1 MGLINWLKQKIF
13 HKKDED
19 KKEGKPVEPVV
30 EENLKSEE
38 AKDKTSGESVVEKT
52 LEGNKVDEEPI
63 YEVKKE
69 ETKEEYLQPE
79 VVKEEQS
86 VEQSIEDKVET
97 KEEPVVEENTLEESV
112 QPEVKEEQKI
122 EEQPIEENKVEDNS
136 SIKDEEKYEPSK
148 GNEQSS
154 FEEPVVEENTLE
166 ESVQPEV
173 KEEQKIEEQPIE
185 ENKVEDNSSIKDEE
199 KYEPSK
205 GNEQSS
211 FEEPVV
217 EENTLEESVQPEVK
231 EEQKIE
237 EQPIEENKVE
247 DNSSIKDE
255 EKYEPSKGNEQS
267 SFEEPV
273 VEENTLEE
281 SVQPEVKEE
290 QKIEEQPI
298 EENKVEDN
306 SSIKDEE
313 KYEPSKGN
321 EQSSFEE
328 PVIQNNTDGIENN
341 NEFEYS
347 NPLLDLVLE
356 DKLEKKES
364 KVEVND
370 EQPIEDKAETKEEPI
385 VEKELSDE
393 PVQPEI
399 KEEQHAEENK
409 AEEKENEEDEDE
421 VIEEKEEQTKE
432 AELVNSADEP
442 VIEKK
447 NDEATT
453 KKVEVDHETKI
464 YNLGLAKSREGF
476 GARLNSIAN
485 KYKEANSE
493 YFDDLERCLIEADV
507 GVNLTMSVLDETE
520 KMAASQHLD
529 NPKEINDLLVDNLFM
544 NYAKSGDSFQTEI
557 KFDPENP
564 TVLLMVGVNGTGKTT
579 TIAKLAKHYKEL
591 GKKVLLVAADTF
603 RAGAVQQLSIW
614 ANRIGVDIFER
625 GQGADPASVCFD
637 AVKKAINDKYDL
649 VMVDTA
655 GRLHTKDYLMAE
667 LGKVNRVIK
676 KVLPVAPQEIWLA
689 LDANTGQ
696 NGVQQA
702 KVFKEVTPLTGVVI
716 TKMDGTSKGGII
728 LAIRDQLGVPVRFIG
743 LGEHEDDLR
752 EFDLDR
758 YLYALLVG
766 EDENSEE

>member
-13 HKKDED
+13 HKKDEA
-19 KKEGKPVEPVV
+19 KKEEKPVEPVV

-52 LEGNKVDEEPI
+52 LEGNKVDEEPVH
-63 YEVKKE
+63 EVKKE
-69 ETKEEYLQPE
+69 EIKEESLQPE

-97 KEEPVVEENTLEESV
+97 KEEPIVEENTLEESV

-122 EEQPIEENKVEDNS
+122 EEQPVEENKVEDNS

-148 GNEQSS
+148 ENKQSS
-154 FEEPVVEENTLE
+154 FEEPVIEENTLE
-166 ESVQPEV
+166 EPVQPEV
-173 KEEQKIEEQPIE
+173 KEEQKIEEQPVE

-199 KYEPSK
+199 KCEPSK
-205 GNEQSS
+205 
-211 FEEPVV
+211 
-217 EENTLEESVQPEVK
+217 
-231 EEQKIE
+231 
-237 EQPIEENKVE
+237 ENK
-247 DNSSIKDE
+247 
-255 EKYEPSKGNEQS
+255 
-267 SFEEPV
+267 
-273 VEENTLEE
+273 
-281 SVQPEVKEE
+281 
-290 QKIEEQPI
+290 
-298 EENKVEDN
+298 
-306 SSIKDEE
+306 
-313 KYEPSKGN
+313 
-321 EQSSFEE
+321 QSSFEE

-370 EQPIEDKAETKEEPI
+370 EQPIEDKAETKEEPV
-385 VEKELSDE
+385 VEGNTLEE
-393 PVQPEI
+393 PVQPEV
-399 KEEQHAEENK
+399 KEEQKIEEQPVEENK
-409 AEEKENEEDEDE
+409 VEEKENEEDEDE

-432 AELVNSADEP
+432 AEQVNSTDEP

-447 NDEATT
+447 NDEAIA

-485 KYKEANSE
+485 KYKEANSD
-493 YFDDLERCLIEADV
+493 YFDELERCLIEADV

-637 AVKKAINDKYDL
+637 AIKKAINEKYDL

-766 EDENSEE
+766 EDENFEE

>member
-19 KKEGKPVEPVV
+19 KKEVKPVEPV

-38 AKDKTSGESVVEKT
+38 AKDKTSDESAVEKT
-52 LEGNKVDEEPI
+52 LEGNKVDQEPI
-63 YEVKKE
+63 SEVKKE
-69 ETKEEYLQPE
+69 EIKEESLQPE

-97 KEEPVVEENTLEESV
+97 KEEPVVEENTLEEPV

-122 EEQPIEENKVEDNS
+122 EEQPVEENKVEDNS

-148 GNEQSS
+148 
-154 FEEPVVEENTLE
+154 
-166 ESVQPEV
+166 
-173 KEEQKIEEQPIE
+173 
-185 ENKVEDNSSIKDEE
+185 ENK
-199 KYEPSK
+199 
-205 GNEQSS
+205 
-211 FEEPVV
+211 
-217 EENTLEESVQPEVK
+217 
-231 EEQKIE
+231 
-237 EQPIEENKVE
+237 
-247 DNSSIKDE
+247 
-255 EKYEPSKGNEQS
+255 
-267 SFEEPV
+267 
-273 VEENTLEE
+273 
-281 SVQPEVKEE
+281 
-290 QKIEEQPI
+290 
-298 EENKVEDN
+298 
-306 SSIKDEE
+306 
-313 KYEPSKGN
+313 
-321 EQSSFEE
+321 QSSFEE

-409 AEEKENEEDEDE
+409 AEEKENEEDE
-421 VIEEKEEQTKE
+421 VIEGKEEQTKE
-432 AELVNSADEP
+432 VGQVNSTDEP

-485 KYKEANSE
+485 KYKEANSD
-493 YFDDLERCLIEADV
+493 YFDELERCLIEADV

-637 AVKKAINDKYDL
+637 AIKKAINDKYDL

-766 EDENSEE
+766 EDENFEE

>member
-19 KKEGKPVEPVV
+19 KKEVKPVEPV

-63 YEVKKE
+63 HEVKKE
-69 ETKEEYLQPE
+69 EIKEESLQPE

-97 KEEPVVEENTLEESV
+97 KEEPVVEENTLEEPV

-122 EEQPIEENKVEDNS
+122 EEQPVEENKIEDNS

-148 GNEQSS
+148 
-154 FEEPVVEENTLE
+154 
-166 ESVQPEV
+166 
-173 KEEQKIEEQPIE
+173 
-185 ENKVEDNSSIKDEE
+185 ENK
-199 KYEPSK
+199 
-205 GNEQSS
+205 
-211 FEEPVV
+211 
-217 EENTLEESVQPEVK
+217 
-231 EEQKIE
+231 
-237 EQPIEENKVE
+237 
-247 DNSSIKDE
+247 
-255 EKYEPSKGNEQS
+255 
-267 SFEEPV
+267 
-273 VEENTLEE
+273 
-281 SVQPEVKEE
+281 
-290 QKIEEQPI
+290 
-298 EENKVEDN
+298 
-306 SSIKDEE
+306 
-313 KYEPSKGN
+313 
-321 EQSSFEE
+321 QSSFEE

-370 EQPIEDKAETKEEPI
+370 EQPIEGKAETKEEPV

-409 AEEKENEEDEDE
+409 AEDNSSIKSEEAKDKTSGESVVEKTLEGNKVDEEPIHEVKKEEIKEESLQPEVVKEEQSVEQSIEDKVETKEEPIVEENTLEEPVQPEVKEEQKIEEQPVEENKVEENEEDE

-432 AELVNSADEP
+432 AEQVNSTDEP

-493 YFDDLERCLIEADV
+493 YFDELERCLIEADV

-520 KMAASQHLD
+520 KMAASQHVD

-557 KFDPENP
+557 KFDSENP

-637 AVKKAINDKYDL
+637 AIKKSINEKYDL

>member
-19 KKEGKPVEPVV
+19 KKEGKPVGPVV

-38 AKDKTSGESVVEKT
+38 AKDKTSGESVVEKN
-52 LEGNKVDEEPI
+52 LEENKVDEEPI
-63 YEVKKE
+63 FEVKKE
-69 ETKEEYLQPE
+69 EIKEESLQPE

-97 KEEPVVEENTLEESV
+97 KEEPVVEENTLEEPV

-122 EEQPIEENKVEDNS
+122 EEQSIEENKVEDNS
-136 SIKDEEKYEPSK
+136 FIKNEEKYEPSK
-148 GNEQSS
+148 ENKQSS

-166 ESVQPEV
+166 EPVQPEV
-173 KEEQKIEEQPIE
+173 KEEQKIEEQPVE
-185 ENKVEDNSSIKDEE
+185 ENKV
-199 KYEPSK
+199 
-205 GNEQSS
+205 
-211 FEEPVV
+211 
-217 EENTLEESVQPEVK
+217 
-231 EEQKIE
+231 
-237 EQPIEENKVE
+237 
-247 DNSSIKDE
+247 
-255 EKYEPSKGNEQS
+255 
-267 SFEEPV
+267 
-273 VEENTLEE
+273 
-281 SVQPEVKEE
+281 
-290 QKIEEQPI
+290 
-298 EENKVEDN
+298 
-306 SSIKDEE
+306 
-313 KYEPSKGN
+313 
-321 EQSSFEE
+321 
-328 PVIQNNTDGIENN
+328 
-341 NEFEYS
+341 
-347 NPLLDLVLE
+347 
-356 DKLEKKES
+356 
-364 KVEVND
+364 
-370 EQPIEDKAETKEEPI
+370 
-385 VEKELSDE
+385 
-393 PVQPEI
+393 
-399 KEEQHAEENK
+399 
-409 AEEKENEEDEDE
+409 EEKENEEDEDE

-432 AELVNSADEP
+432 AEQVNSTDEP

-447 NDEATT
+447 NDEATA

-485 KYKEANSE
+485 KYKEANSD
-493 YFDDLERCLIEADV
+493 YFDELERCLIEADV

-591 GKKVLLVAADTF
+591 GKKVMLVAADTF

-637 AVKKAINDKYDL
+637 AIKKAINEKYDL

-766 EDENSEE
+766 EDENFEE

>member
-13 HKKDED
+13 HKKDEA
-19 KKEGKPVEPVV
+19 KKEVKPVEPV

-38 AKDKTSGESVVEKT
+38 VKDKTSGESVVEKT

-63 YEVKKE
+63 FEVKKE
-69 ETKEEYLQPE
+69 EIKKESLQPE
-79 VVKEEQS
+79 VVKKEQF

-97 KEEPVVEENTLEESV
+97 KEEPVVEENTLEEPV

-122 EEQPIEENKVEDNS
+122 EEQSVEENKVEDN
-136 SIKDEEKYEPSK
+136 E
-148 GNEQSS
+148 
-154 FEEPVVEENTLE
+154 
-166 ESVQPEV
+166 
-173 KEEQKIEEQPIE
+173 
-185 ENKVEDNSSIKDEE
+185 
-199 KYEPSK
+199 
-205 GNEQSS
+205 
-211 FEEPVV
+211 
-217 EENTLEESVQPEVK
+217 
-231 EEQKIE
+231 
-237 EQPIEENKVE
+237 
-247 DNSSIKDE
+247 
-255 EKYEPSKGNEQS
+255 
-267 SFEEPV
+267 
-273 VEENTLEE
+273 
-281 SVQPEVKEE
+281 
-290 QKIEEQPI
+290 
-298 EENKVEDN
+298 
-306 SSIKDEE
+306 
-313 KYEPSKGN
+313 
-321 EQSSFEE
+321 
-328 PVIQNNTDGIENN
+328 
-341 NEFEYS
+341 
-347 NPLLDLVLE
+347 
-356 DKLEKKES
+356 
-364 KVEVND
+364 
-370 EQPIEDKAETKEEPI
+370 
-385 VEKELSDE
+385 
-393 PVQPEI
+393 
-399 KEEQHAEENK
+399 
-409 AEEKENEEDEDE
+409 EDE

-432 AELVNSADEP
+432 AEQVNSTDEP

-493 YFDDLERCLIEADV
+493 YFDELERCLIEADV

-520 KMAASQHLD
+520 KMAASQHVD

-557 KFDPENP
+557 KFDSENP

-637 AVKKAINDKYDL
+637 AIKKAINEKYDL

-766 EDENSEE
+766 EDENFEE

>member
-69 ETKEEYLQPE
+69 EIKEESLQPE

-86 VEQSIEDKVET
+86 VEQSTEDKVET
-97 KEEPVVEENTLEESV
+97 KEEPVVEENTLEEPV

-122 EEQPIEENKVEDNS
+122 EEQPVEENKVEDNSSIKDEEAKDKTSGESVAEKTLEGNKVDEEPIYEVKKEEIKEESLQPEVVKEEQSVEQSTEDKVETKEEPVVEENTLEEPVQPEVKEEQKIEEQPVEENKVEDNS

-148 GNEQSS
+148 E
-154 FEEPVVEENTLE
+154 
-166 ESVQPEV
+166 
-173 KEEQKIEEQPIE
+173 
-185 ENKVEDNSSIKDEE
+185 
-199 KYEPSK
+199 
-205 GNEQSS
+205 
-211 FEEPVV
+211 
-217 EENTLEESVQPEVK
+217 
-231 EEQKIE
+231 
-237 EQPIEENKVE
+237 
-247 DNSSIKDE
+247 
-255 EKYEPSKGNEQS
+255 
-267 SFEEPV
+267 
-273 VEENTLEE
+273 
-281 SVQPEVKEE
+281 
-290 QKIEEQPI
+290 
-298 EENKVEDN
+298 
-306 SSIKDEE
+306 
-313 KYEPSKGN
+313 N

-341 NEFEYS
+341 EFEYS

-356 DKLEKKES
+356 DKLENKES

-370 EQPIEDKAETKEEPI
+370 EQPVEDKAETKEEPI
-385 VEKELSDE
+385 VEKELLDE

-399 KEEQHAEENK
+399 KEEQHSEENK
-409 AEEKENEEDEDE
+409 AEEKENEEDEDK
-421 VIEEKEEQTKE
+421 VIEEKEEKEEKEEQTKE
-432 AELVNSADEP
+432 AEKVNSTDEP

-447 NDEATT
+447 NDEATN

-493 YFDDLERCLIEADV
+493 YFDELERCLIEADV

-728 LAIRDQLGVPVRFIG
+728 LAIRDQLGVPVRFVG

-766 EDENSEE
+766 EDENFEE

>member
-19 KKEGKPVEPVV
+19 KKEVKPVEPV
-30 EENLKSEE
+30 EENLKTEE

-63 YEVKKE
+63 FEVEKE
-69 ETKEEYLQPE
+69 EIKEESLQPE
-79 VVKEEQS
+79 VVKKEQS

-97 KEEPVVEENTLEESV
+97 KEEPVVEENTLEEPV

-122 EEQPIEENKVEDNS
+122 EEQPVEENKVEDNS
-136 SIKDEEKYEPSK
+136 SIKDEEKFEPSK
-148 GNEQSS
+148 ENKQSS
-154 FEEPVVEENTLE
+154 FEEPVV
-166 ESVQPEV
+166 
-173 KEEQKIEEQPIE
+173 
-185 ENKVEDNSSIKDEE
+185 
-199 KYEPSK
+199 
-205 GNEQSS
+205 
-211 FEEPVV
+211 
-217 EENTLEESVQPEVK
+217 
-231 EEQKIE
+231 
-237 EQPIEENKVE
+237 
-247 DNSSIKDE
+247 
-255 EKYEPSKGNEQS
+255 
-267 SFEEPV
+267 
-273 VEENTLEE
+273 
-281 SVQPEVKEE
+281 
-290 QKIEEQPI
+290 
-298 EENKVEDN
+298 
-306 SSIKDEE
+306 
-313 KYEPSKGN
+313 
-321 EQSSFEE
+321 
-328 PVIQNNTDGIENN
+328 QNNTDGIDN
-341 NEFEYS
+341 NEFEHS

-409 AEEKENEEDEDE
+409 AEEKENEEDE

-432 AELVNSADEP
+432 VEQVNSTDEP

-485 KYKEANSE
+485 KYKEANSD
-493 YFDDLERCLIEADV
+493 YFDELERCLIEADV

-579 TIAKLAKHYKEL
+579 TIAKLAKHYKGL

-637 AVKKAINDKYDL
+637 AIKKAINDKYDL

-766 EDENSEE
+766 EDENFEE

>member
-38 AKDKTSGESVVEKT
+38 VKDKTSGESVVEKN
-52 LEGNKVDEEPI
+52 LEENKVDEEPI
-63 YEVKKE
+63 HEVKKE
-69 ETKEEYLQPE
+69 EIKEESLQPE
-79 VVKEEQS
+79 VVKKEQS

-97 KEEPVVEENTLEESV
+97 KEEPVVEENTLEEPV

-122 EEQPIEENKVEDNS
+122 EEQSIEENKVEDNS
-136 SIKDEEKYEPSK
+136 FIKNEEKYEPSK
-148 GNEQSS
+148 
-154 FEEPVVEENTLE
+154 
-166 ESVQPEV
+166 
-173 KEEQKIEEQPIE
+173 
-185 ENKVEDNSSIKDEE
+185 ENK
-199 KYEPSK
+199 
-205 GNEQSS
+205 
-211 FEEPVV
+211 
-217 EENTLEESVQPEVK
+217 
-231 EEQKIE
+231 
-237 EQPIEENKVE
+237 
-247 DNSSIKDE
+247 
-255 EKYEPSKGNEQS
+255 
-267 SFEEPV
+267 
-273 VEENTLEE
+273 
-281 SVQPEVKEE
+281 
-290 QKIEEQPI
+290 
-298 EENKVEDN
+298 
-306 SSIKDEE
+306 
-313 KYEPSKGN
+313 
-321 EQSSFEE
+321 QSSFEE

-393 PVQPEI
+393 PVQPDI

-409 AEEKENEEDEDE
+409 VEDNSSIKDEEAKDKTSGESVVEKTLEGNKVDEEPVHEVKKEEIKEESLQPEVVKEEQSVEQSIEDKVETKEEPVVEENTSEEPVQPEVKEEQKIEEQPVEENKVEEKENEDDEDE

-432 AELVNSADEP
+432 AEQVNSTDEP

-447 NDEATT
+447 NDEATA

-485 KYKEANSE
+485 KYKEANSD
-493 YFDDLERCLIEADV
+493 YFDELERCLIEADV

-591 GKKVLLVAADTF
+591 GKKVMLVAADTF

-637 AVKKAINDKYDL
+637 AIKKAINEKYDL

-766 EDENSEE
+766 EDENFEE

>member
-19 KKEGKPVEPVV
+19 KKEVKPVEPV
-30 EENLKSEE
+30 EENLKTEE

-52 LEGNKVDEEPI
+52 LEGNKADEEPI
-63 YEVKKE
+63 SEVKKE
-69 ETKEEYLQPE
+69 EIKEESLQPE

-97 KEEPVVEENTLEESV
+97 KEEPVVEENTLEEPV

-122 EEQPIEENKVEDNS
+122 EEQPVEENKVEDNS

-148 GNEQSS
+148 
-154 FEEPVVEENTLE
+154 
-166 ESVQPEV
+166 
-173 KEEQKIEEQPIE
+173 
-185 ENKVEDNSSIKDEE
+185 ENK
-199 KYEPSK
+199 
-205 GNEQSS
+205 
-211 FEEPVV
+211 
-217 EENTLEESVQPEVK
+217 
-231 EEQKIE
+231 
-237 EQPIEENKVE
+237 
-247 DNSSIKDE
+247 
-255 EKYEPSKGNEQS
+255 
-267 SFEEPV
+267 
-273 VEENTLEE
+273 
-281 SVQPEVKEE
+281 
-290 QKIEEQPI
+290 
-298 EENKVEDN
+298 
-306 SSIKDEE
+306 
-313 KYEPSKGN
+313 
-321 EQSSFEE
+321 QSSFEE

-370 EQPIEDKAETKEEPI
+370 EQPIEDKDETNEEPI

-409 AEEKENEEDEDE
+409 AEEKEDEEDE

-432 AELVNSADEP
+432 AEQVNSTDEP

-485 KYKEANSE
+485 KYKEANSD
-493 YFDDLERCLIEADV
+493 YFDELERCLIEADV

-579 TIAKLAKHYKEL
+579 TIAKLAKHYKGL

-637 AVKKAINDKYDL
+637 AIKKAINDKYDL

-766 EDENSEE
+766 EDENFEE

>member
-19 KKEGKPVEPVV
+19 KKEGKPVEPV

-63 YEVKKE
+63 FEVKKE
-69 ETKEEYLQPE
+69 EIKEESLQPE
-79 VVKEEQS
+79 VVKKEQS

-97 KEEPVVEENTLEESV
+97 KEEPIVEENTLEEPV

-122 EEQPIEENKVEDNS
+122 EEQPVEENKVEDNS
-136 SIKDEEKYEPSK
+136 SIKDEEKHEPSK
-148 GNEQSS
+148 
-154 FEEPVVEENTLE
+154 
-166 ESVQPEV
+166 
-173 KEEQKIEEQPIE
+173 
-185 ENKVEDNSSIKDEE
+185 ENK
-199 KYEPSK
+199 
-205 GNEQSS
+205 
-211 FEEPVV
+211 
-217 EENTLEESVQPEVK
+217 
-231 EEQKIE
+231 
-237 EQPIEENKVE
+237 
-247 DNSSIKDE
+247 
-255 EKYEPSKGNEQS
+255 
-267 SFEEPV
+267 
-273 VEENTLEE
+273 
-281 SVQPEVKEE
+281 
-290 QKIEEQPI
+290 
-298 EENKVEDN
+298 
-306 SSIKDEE
+306 
-313 KYEPSKGN
+313 
-321 EQSSFEE
+321 QSSFEE
-328 PVIQNNTDGIENN
+328 PVIQNSTDGIENN

-370 EQPIEDKAETKEEPI
+370 EQPIEDKAETNEEPI

-409 AEEKENEEDEDE
+409 AEEKE
-421 VIEEKEEQTKE
+421 KQTKE
-432 AELVNSADEP
+432 VEQVNSTDEP

-485 KYKEANSE
+485 KYKEANSD
-493 YFDDLERCLIEADV
+493 YFDELERCLIEADV

-557 KFDPENP
+557 KFDSENP

-637 AVKKAINDKYDL
+637 AIKKAINDKYDL

-766 EDENSEE
+766 EDENFEE

>member
-13 HKKDED
+13 HKKDEA
-19 KKEGKPVEPVV
+19 KKEVKPVEPV
-30 EENLKSEE
+30 EGNLKSEE

-69 ETKEEYLQPE
+69 EIKEESLQPE
-79 VVKEEQS
+79 VVKKEQP
-86 VEQSIEDKVET
+86 VEQPIEDKAET
-97 KEEPVVEENTLEESV
+97 KEEPVVEENTLEEPV

-122 EEQPIEENKVEDNS
+122 EEQPVEENKVEDNS

-148 GNEQSS
+148 
-154 FEEPVVEENTLE
+154 
-166 ESVQPEV
+166 
-173 KEEQKIEEQPIE
+173 
-185 ENKVEDNSSIKDEE
+185 ENK
-199 KYEPSK
+199 
-205 GNEQSS
+205 
-211 FEEPVV
+211 
-217 EENTLEESVQPEVK
+217 
-231 EEQKIE
+231 
-237 EQPIEENKVE
+237 
-247 DNSSIKDE
+247 
-255 EKYEPSKGNEQS
+255 
-267 SFEEPV
+267 
-273 VEENTLEE
+273 
-281 SVQPEVKEE
+281 
-290 QKIEEQPI
+290 
-298 EENKVEDN
+298 
-306 SSIKDEE
+306 
-313 KYEPSKGN
+313 
-321 EQSSFEE
+321 QSSFEE

-370 EQPIEDKAETKEEPI
+370 EQPIEDKVETKEEPV

-409 AEEKENEEDEDE
+409 AEDNSSIKDEEAKDKTSGESVVEKTLEGNKVDEEPIYEVKKEEIKEESLQPEVVKKEQSVVQSIEDKAETKEEPVVEKELSDEPVVQPEVKEKQKIEEQPVEENKVEDNEEDE

-432 AELVNSADEP
+432 AEQVNSTDEP

-493 YFDDLERCLIEADV
+493 YFDELERCLIEADV

-520 KMAASQHLD
+520 KMAASQHVD

-591 GKKVLLVAADTF
+591 GKKVMLVAADTF

-637 AVKKAINDKYDL
+637 AIKKAINDKYDL

-766 EDENSEE
+766 EDENFEE

>member
-19 KKEGKPVEPVV
+19 KKEVKPVEPV
-30 EENLKSEE
+30 EENLKTEE

-63 YEVKKE
+63 SEVKKE
-69 ETKEEYLQPE
+69 EIKEESLQPE

-97 KEEPVVEENTLEESV
+97 KEEPVVEENTLEEPV

-122 EEQPIEENKVEDNS
+122 EEQPVEENKVEDNS

-148 GNEQSS
+148 
-154 FEEPVVEENTLE
+154 
-166 ESVQPEV
+166 
-173 KEEQKIEEQPIE
+173 
-185 ENKVEDNSSIKDEE
+185 ENK
-199 KYEPSK
+199 
-205 GNEQSS
+205 
-211 FEEPVV
+211 
-217 EENTLEESVQPEVK
+217 
-231 EEQKIE
+231 
-237 EQPIEENKVE
+237 
-247 DNSSIKDE
+247 
-255 EKYEPSKGNEQS
+255 
-267 SFEEPV
+267 
-273 VEENTLEE
+273 
-281 SVQPEVKEE
+281 
-290 QKIEEQPI
+290 
-298 EENKVEDN
+298 
-306 SSIKDEE
+306 
-313 KYEPSKGN
+313 
-321 EQSSFEE
+321 QSSFEE

-409 AEEKENEEDEDE
+409 AEEKENEEDE

-432 AELVNSADEP
+432 VEQVNSTDEP

-464 YNLGLAKSREGF
+464 YNLGLAKSREWF

-485 KYKEANSE
+485 KYKEANSD
-493 YFDDLERCLIEADV
+493 YFDELERCLIEADV

-637 AVKKAINDKYDL
+637 AIKKAINDKYDL

-766 EDENSEE
+766 EDENFEE

>member
-19 KKEGKPVEPVV
+19 KKEGKPVEPV

-63 YEVKKE
+63 FEVKKE
-69 ETKEEYLQPE
+69 EIKEESLQPE
-79 VVKEEQS
+79 VVKKEQS

-97 KEEPVVEENTLEESV
+97 KEEPIVEENTLEEPV

-122 EEQPIEENKVEDNS
+122 EEQPVEENKVEDNS
-136 SIKDEEKYEPSK
+136 SIKDEEKYEPS
-148 GNEQSS
+148 N
-154 FEEPVVEENTLE
+154 
-166 ESVQPEV
+166 
-173 KEEQKIEEQPIE
+173 
-185 ENKVEDNSSIKDEE
+185 ENK
-199 KYEPSK
+199 
-205 GNEQSS
+205 
-211 FEEPVV
+211 
-217 EENTLEESVQPEVK
+217 QP
-231 EEQKIE
+231 
-237 EQPIEENKVE
+237 
-247 DNSSIKDE
+247 
-255 EKYEPSKGNEQS
+255 
-267 SFEEPV
+267 
-273 VEENTLEE
+273 
-281 SVQPEVKEE
+281 
-290 QKIEEQPI
+290 
-298 EENKVEDN
+298 
-306 SSIKDEE
+306 
-313 KYEPSKGN
+313 
-321 EQSSFEE
+321 SFEE

-393 PVQPEI
+393 PVQPKI
-399 KEEQHAEENK
+399 KEDQHAEENK
-409 AEEKENEEDEDE
+409 AEEKENEKDEDE

-432 AELVNSADEP
+432 AEQVNSTDEP

-485 KYKEANSE
+485 KYKEANSD
-493 YFDDLERCLIEADV
+493 YFDELERCLIEADV

-557 KFDPENP
+557 KFDSENP

-637 AVKKAINDKYDL
+637 AIKKAINDKYDL

-766 EDENSEE
+766 EDENFEE

>member
-13 HKKDED
+13 HKKDEN
-19 KKEGKPVEPVV
+19 KKEGKPVEPV

-38 AKDKTSGESVVEKT
+38 AKDKTSGESVVEKA

-63 YEVKKE
+63 FEVKKE
-69 ETKEEYLQPE
+69 EIKEESLQPE
-79 VVKEEQS
+79 VVKKEQS

-97 KEEPVVEENTLEESV
+97 KEEPVVEENSLEKPV

-122 EEQPIEENKVEDNS
+122 EEQPVEENKVEDNS
-136 SIKDEEKYEPSK
+136 SIKDEEKYETSK
-148 GNEQSS
+148 
-154 FEEPVVEENTLE
+154 
-166 ESVQPEV
+166 
-173 KEEQKIEEQPIE
+173 
-185 ENKVEDNSSIKDEE
+185 ENK
-199 KYEPSK
+199 
-205 GNEQSS
+205 
-211 FEEPVV
+211 
-217 EENTLEESVQPEVK
+217 
-231 EEQKIE
+231 
-237 EQPIEENKVE
+237 
-247 DNSSIKDE
+247 
-255 EKYEPSKGNEQS
+255 
-267 SFEEPV
+267 
-273 VEENTLEE
+273 
-281 SVQPEVKEE
+281 
-290 QKIEEQPI
+290 
-298 EENKVEDN
+298 
-306 SSIKDEE
+306 
-313 KYEPSKGN
+313 
-321 EQSSFEE
+321 QSSFEE

-370 EQPIEDKAETKEEPI
+370 EQSIEDKAETKEEPI

-399 KEEQHAEENK
+399 KEEQKIEEQPVEENK
-409 AEEKENEEDEDE
+409 VEDNSSIKDEEAKDKTSEENVVEKTLEGNKVDEEPIFEVKKEEIKEEPLQPEVVKEEQPVEQSIEDKAETKEEPVVEENTLEEPVQPEVKEEQHVEENKVEEKENEEDE

-432 AELVNSADEP
+432 AEQVNSTDEP

-447 NDEATT
+447 NDEATAE
-453 KKVEVDHETKI
+453 KVEVDHETKI

-493 YFDDLERCLIEADV
+493 YFDELERCLIEADV

-557 KFDPENP
+557 KFDSENP

>member
-19 KKEGKPVEPVV
+19 KKEVKPVEPV
-30 EENLKSEE
+30 EGNLKSEE

-69 ETKEEYLQPE
+69 EIKEESLQPE
-79 VVKEEQS
+79 VVKKEQS
-86 VEQSIEDKVET
+86 VEQLIEDKAET
-97 KEEPVVEENTLEESV
+97 KEEPVIEENTLEEPV
-112 QPEVKEEQKI
+112 QPEIKEEQKI
-122 EEQPIEENKVEDNS
+122 EEQPVEENKVEDNS
-136 SIKDEEKYEPSK
+136 SIKDEEKYEISK
-148 GNEQSS
+148 ENKQSS
-154 FEEPVVEENTLE
+154 FEKPVIEENTLE
-166 ESVQPEV
+166 EPVQPEV
-173 KEEQKIEEQPIE
+173 KEEQKIEEQPVE

-199 KYEPSK
+199 KYETSK
-205 GNEQSS
+205 
-211 FEEPVV
+211 
-217 EENTLEESVQPEVK
+217 
-231 EEQKIE
+231 
-237 EQPIEENKVE
+237 ENK
-247 DNSSIKDE
+247 
-255 EKYEPSKGNEQS
+255 
-267 SFEEPV
+267 
-273 VEENTLEE
+273 
-281 SVQPEVKEE
+281 
-290 QKIEEQPI
+290 
-298 EENKVEDN
+298 
-306 SSIKDEE
+306 
-313 KYEPSKGN
+313 
-321 EQSSFEE
+321 QSSFEE

-385 VEKELSDE
+385 VEEELSDE

-409 AEEKENEEDEDE
+409 AEEKENEEDE

-432 AELVNSADEP
+432 AEKVNSTDEP

-485 KYKEANSE
+485 KYKEANSD
-493 YFDDLERCLIEADV
+493 YFDELERCLIEADV

-557 KFDPENP
+557 KFDSENP

-637 AVKKAINDKYDL
+637 AIKKAINEKYDL

-766 EDENSEE
+766 EDENFEE

>member
-19 KKEGKPVEPVV
+19 KKEVKPVEPV
-30 EENLKSEE
+30 EENLKTEE

-52 LEGNKVDEEPI
+52 LEGNKVDEEPMS
-63 YEVKKE
+63 EVKKE
-69 ETKEEYLQPE
+69 EIKEESLQPE

-97 KEEPVVEENTLEESV
+97 KEEPVVEENTLEEPV

-122 EEQPIEENKVEDNS
+122 EEQPVEENKVEDNS

-148 GNEQSS
+148 ENKQSS
-154 FEEPVVEENTLE
+154 FEEPVV
-166 ESVQPEV
+166 
-173 KEEQKIEEQPIE
+173 
-185 ENKVEDNSSIKDEE
+185 
-199 KYEPSK
+199 
-205 GNEQSS
+205 
-211 FEEPVV
+211 
-217 EENTLEESVQPEVK
+217 
-231 EEQKIE
+231 
-237 EQPIEENKVE
+237 
-247 DNSSIKDE
+247 
-255 EKYEPSKGNEQS
+255 
-267 SFEEPV
+267 
-273 VEENTLEE
+273 
-281 SVQPEVKEE
+281 
-290 QKIEEQPI
+290 
-298 EENKVEDN
+298 
-306 SSIKDEE
+306 
-313 KYEPSKGN
+313 
-321 EQSSFEE
+321 
-328 PVIQNNTDGIENN
+328 QNNTDGIDN
-341 NEFEYS
+341 NEFEHS

-409 AEEKENEEDEDE
+409 AEEKENEEDE

-432 AELVNSADEP
+432 AEQVNSTDEP

-485 KYKEANSE
+485 KYKEANSD
-493 YFDDLERCLIEADV
+493 YFDELERCLIEADV

-579 TIAKLAKHYKEL
+579 TIAKLAKHYKGL

-614 ANRIGVDIFER
+614 ANKIGVDIFER

-637 AVKKAINDKYDL
+637 AIKKAINDKYDL

-766 EDENSEE
+766 EDENFEE

>member
-19 KKEGKPVEPVV
+19 KKEGKPVEPV

-63 YEVKKE
+63 FEVKKE
-69 ETKEEYLQPE
+69 EIKEESLQPE
-79 VVKEEQS
+79 VVKKEQS

-97 KEEPVVEENTLEESV
+97 KEEPVVEENTLEEPV

-122 EEQPIEENKVEDNS
+122 EEQPVEENKVEDNS
-136 SIKDEEKYEPSK
+136 SIKDEEKYETSK
-148 GNEQSS
+148 
-154 FEEPVVEENTLE
+154 
-166 ESVQPEV
+166 
-173 KEEQKIEEQPIE
+173 
-185 ENKVEDNSSIKDEE
+185 ENK
-199 KYEPSK
+199 
-205 GNEQSS
+205 
-211 FEEPVV
+211 
-217 EENTLEESVQPEVK
+217 
-231 EEQKIE
+231 
-237 EQPIEENKVE
+237 
-247 DNSSIKDE
+247 
-255 EKYEPSKGNEQS
+255 
-267 SFEEPV
+267 
-273 VEENTLEE
+273 
-281 SVQPEVKEE
+281 
-290 QKIEEQPI
+290 
-298 EENKVEDN
+298 
-306 SSIKDEE
+306 
-313 KYEPSKGN
+313 
-321 EQSSFEE
+321 QSSFEE

-370 EQPIEDKAETKEEPI
+370 EQSIEDKAEAKEEPI

-399 KEEQHAEENK
+399 KEEQHVEENK
-409 AEEKENEEDEDE
+409 VEEKENEEDE

-432 AELVNSADEP
+432 AEQVNSTDEP

-447 NDEATT
+447 NDEATAE
-453 KKVEVDHETKI
+453 KVEVDHETKI

-493 YFDDLERCLIEADV
+493 YFDELERCLIEADV

-520 KMAASQHLD
+520 KMAASQHVD

-544 NYAKSGDSFQTEI
+544 NYAKSGDSFRTEI

-637 AVKKAINDKYDL
+637 AIKKAINEKYDL

>member
-63 YEVKKE
+63 HEVKKE
-69 ETKEEYLQPE
+69 EIKEESLQPE
-79 VVKEEQS
+79 VVKKEQS

-97 KEEPVVEENTLEESV
+97 KEEPVVEENTLEEPV
-112 QPEVKEEQKI
+112 QPEIKEEQKI
-122 EEQPIEENKVEDNS
+122 EEQSIEENKVEDNS
-136 SIKDEEKYEPSK
+136 FIKNEEKYEPSK
-148 GNEQSS
+148 
-154 FEEPVVEENTLE
+154 
-166 ESVQPEV
+166 
-173 KEEQKIEEQPIE
+173 
-185 ENKVEDNSSIKDEE
+185 ENK
-199 KYEPSK
+199 
-205 GNEQSS
+205 
-211 FEEPVV
+211 
-217 EENTLEESVQPEVK
+217 
-231 EEQKIE
+231 
-237 EQPIEENKVE
+237 
-247 DNSSIKDE
+247 
-255 EKYEPSKGNEQS
+255 
-267 SFEEPV
+267 
-273 VEENTLEE
+273 
-281 SVQPEVKEE
+281 
-290 QKIEEQPI
+290 
-298 EENKVEDN
+298 
-306 SSIKDEE
+306 
-313 KYEPSKGN
+313 
-321 EQSSFEE
+321 QSSFEE

-370 EQPIEDKAETKEEPI
+370 EQPIEDKAETKEEPV

-399 KEEQHAEENK
+399 KEEQKIEEQPVEENK
-409 AEEKENEEDEDE
+409 VEENSSIKDEEAKDKTSGESVVEKTLEENKVDEEPVHEVKKEEIKEESLQPEVVKEEQSVEQSIEDKVETKEEPIVEGNTLEEPVQPEVKEEQKIEEQPVEENKVEEKENEEDEDE

-432 AELVNSADEP
+432 AEQVNSTDEP

-447 NDEATT
+447 NDEATA

-485 KYKEANSE
+485 KYKEANSD
-493 YFDDLERCLIEADV
+493 YFDELERCLIEADV

-591 GKKVLLVAADTF
+591 GKKVMLVAADTF

-637 AVKKAINDKYDL
+637 AIKKAINEKYDL

-766 EDENSEE
+766 EDENFEE

>member
-19 KKEGKPVEPVV
+19 KKEVKPVEPV

-52 LEGNKVDEEPI
+52 LEGNKVDEEPVH
-63 YEVKKE
+63 EVKKE
-69 ETKEEYLQPE
+69 EIKEESLQPE
-79 VVKEEQS
+79 VVKKEQP
-86 VEQSIEDKVET
+86 VEQSIEDKAET
-97 KEEPVVEENTLEESV
+97 KEEPVVEENTLEEPV

-122 EEQPIEENKVEDNS
+122 EEQPVEENKVEDNS

-148 GNEQSS
+148 
-154 FEEPVVEENTLE
+154 
-166 ESVQPEV
+166 
-173 KEEQKIEEQPIE
+173 
-185 ENKVEDNSSIKDEE
+185 ENK
-199 KYEPSK
+199 
-205 GNEQSS
+205 
-211 FEEPVV
+211 
-217 EENTLEESVQPEVK
+217 
-231 EEQKIE
+231 
-237 EQPIEENKVE
+237 
-247 DNSSIKDE
+247 
-255 EKYEPSKGNEQS
+255 
-267 SFEEPV
+267 
-273 VEENTLEE
+273 
-281 SVQPEVKEE
+281 
-290 QKIEEQPI
+290 
-298 EENKVEDN
+298 
-306 SSIKDEE
+306 
-313 KYEPSKGN
+313 
-321 EQSSFEE
+321 QSSFEE

-370 EQPIEDKAETKEEPI
+370 EQPIEDKAETKEEPV

-409 AEEKENEEDEDE
+409 AEENSSIKDEEAKDKTSGESVAEKTLEGNKVDEEPIFEVKKEEIKEESLQPEVVKKEQPVEQPIEDKAETKEEPIVEKELSDEPVVQPEVKEEQKIEEQPVEENKVEEKENEEDE

-432 AELVNSADEP
+432 AEQVNSTDEP

-485 KYKEANSE
+485 KYKEANSD
-493 YFDDLERCLIEADV
+493 YFDELERCLIEADV

-520 KMAASQHLD
+520 KMAASQHVD

-637 AVKKAINDKYDL
+637 AIKKAINEKYDL

-766 EDENSEE
+766 EDENFEE

>member
-19 KKEGKPVEPVV
+19 KKEGKPVEPV
-30 EENLKSEE
+30 EENLKTEE

-63 YEVKKE
+63 SEVKKE
-69 ETKEEYLQPE
+69 EIKEESLQPE
-79 VVKEEQS
+79 VVKKEQS

-97 KEEPVVEENTLEESV
+97 KEEPVVEENTLEEPV

-122 EEQPIEENKVEDNS
+122 EEQPVEENKVEDNS

-148 GNEQSS
+148 
-154 FEEPVVEENTLE
+154 
-166 ESVQPEV
+166 
-173 KEEQKIEEQPIE
+173 
-185 ENKVEDNSSIKDEE
+185 ENK
-199 KYEPSK
+199 
-205 GNEQSS
+205 
-211 FEEPVV
+211 
-217 EENTLEESVQPEVK
+217 
-231 EEQKIE
+231 
-237 EQPIEENKVE
+237 
-247 DNSSIKDE
+247 
-255 EKYEPSKGNEQS
+255 
-267 SFEEPV
+267 
-273 VEENTLEE
+273 
-281 SVQPEVKEE
+281 
-290 QKIEEQPI
+290 
-298 EENKVEDN
+298 
-306 SSIKDEE
+306 
-313 KYEPSKGN
+313 
-321 EQSSFEE
+321 QSSFEE
-328 PVIQNNTDGIENN
+328 PVIQNNTDVIENN

-409 AEEKENEEDEDE
+409 AEEKEDEEDE

-432 AELVNSADEP
+432 VEKVNSTDEP

-485 KYKEANSE
+485 KYKEANSD
-493 YFDDLERCLIEADV
+493 YFDELERCLIEADV

-579 TIAKLAKHYKEL
+579 TIAKLAKHYKGL

-603 RAGAVQQLSIW
+603 RAGAVQQLCIW

-637 AVKKAINDKYDL
+637 AIKKAINDKYDL

-766 EDENSEE
+766 EDENFEE

>member
-19 KKEGKPVEPVV
+19 KKEVKPVEPV
-30 EENLKSEE
+30 EENLKTEE

-63 YEVKKE
+63 FEVKKE
-69 ETKEEYLQPE
+69 EIKEESLQPE
-79 VVKEEQS
+79 VVKKEQS

-97 KEEPVVEENTLEESV
+97 KEEPIVEENTLEEPV

-122 EEQPIEENKVEDNS
+122 EEQPVEENKVEDNS
-136 SIKDEEKYEPSK
+136 SIKDEEKHEPSK
-148 GNEQSS
+148 
-154 FEEPVVEENTLE
+154 
-166 ESVQPEV
+166 
-173 KEEQKIEEQPIE
+173 
-185 ENKVEDNSSIKDEE
+185 ENK
-199 KYEPSK
+199 
-205 GNEQSS
+205 
-211 FEEPVV
+211 
-217 EENTLEESVQPEVK
+217 
-231 EEQKIE
+231 
-237 EQPIEENKVE
+237 
-247 DNSSIKDE
+247 
-255 EKYEPSKGNEQS
+255 
-267 SFEEPV
+267 
-273 VEENTLEE
+273 
-281 SVQPEVKEE
+281 
-290 QKIEEQPI
+290 
-298 EENKVEDN
+298 
-306 SSIKDEE
+306 
-313 KYEPSKGN
+313 
-321 EQSSFEE
+321 QSSFEE

-370 EQPIEDKAETKEEPI
+370 EQPIEDKAETNEEPI

-409 AEEKENEEDEDE
+409 AEEKENEEDE

-432 AELVNSADEP
+432 AEQVNSTDEP

-485 KYKEANSE
+485 KYKEANSD
-493 YFDDLERCLIEADV
+493 YFDELERCLIEADV

-557 KFDPENP
+557 KFEPENP

-579 TIAKLAKHYKEL
+579 TIAKLAKHYKGL

-637 AVKKAINDKYDL
+637 AIKKAINDKYDL

-766 EDENSEE
+766 EDENFEE

>member
-19 KKEGKPVEPVV
+19 KKEEKPVEPV

-52 LEGNKVDEEPI
+52 LEENKVDEEPVH
-63 YEVKKE
+63 EVKKE
-69 ETKEEYLQPE
+69 EIKEESLQPE

-97 KEEPVVEENTLEESV
+97 KEEPVIEENTSEEPV

-122 EEQPIEENKVEDNS
+122 EEQPVEENKVEDNS
-136 SIKDEEKYEPSK
+136 SIKNEEKYEPSK
-148 GNEQSS
+148 ENEQSS

-166 ESVQPEV
+166 EPIQPEV
-173 KEEQKIEEQPIE
+173 KEEQKIEEQPVE
-185 ENKVEDNSSIKDEE
+185 ENKVEDNSSIKNEE
-199 KYEPSK
+199 KNEPSK
-205 GNEQSS
+205 E
-211 FEEPVV
+211 
-217 EENTLEESVQPEVK
+217 
-231 EEQKIE
+231 
-237 EQPIEENKVE
+237 
-247 DNSSIKDE
+247 
-255 EKYEPSKGNEQS
+255 
-267 SFEEPV
+267 
-273 VEENTLEE
+273 
-281 SVQPEVKEE
+281 
-290 QKIEEQPI
+290 
-298 EENKVEDN
+298 
-306 SSIKDEE
+306 
-313 KYEPSKGN
+313 N

-385 VEKELSDE
+385 VEGNTLEE
-393 PVQPEI
+393 PVQPEVKEDQRI
-399 KEEQHAEENK
+399 EEQPVEENK
-409 AEEKENEEDEDE
+409 EKEKENEEDE

-432 AELVNSADEP
+432 AEQVNSTDEP

-447 NDEATT
+447 NDEATA

-485 KYKEANSE
+485 KYKEANSD
-493 YFDDLERCLIEADV
+493 YFDELERCLIEADV

-591 GKKVLLVAADTF
+591 GKKVMLVAADTF

-766 EDENSEE
+766 EDENFEE

>member
-30 EENLKSEE
+30 EENFKSEE
-38 AKDKTSGESVVEKT
+38 AKDKTSGESVAEKT

-69 ETKEEYLQPE
+69 EIKEESLQPE

-97 KEEPVVEENTLEESV
+97 KEEPVVEENTLEEPV

-122 EEQPIEENKVEDNS
+122 EEQPVEENKVEDNS
-136 SIKDEEKYEPSK
+136 SIKNEEKYEPSK
-148 GNEQSS
+148 E
-154 FEEPVVEENTLE
+154 
-166 ESVQPEV
+166 
-173 KEEQKIEEQPIE
+173 
-185 ENKVEDNSSIKDEE
+185 
-199 KYEPSK
+199 
-205 GNEQSS
+205 
-211 FEEPVV
+211 
-217 EENTLEESVQPEVK
+217 
-231 EEQKIE
+231 
-237 EQPIEENKVE
+237 
-247 DNSSIKDE
+247 
-255 EKYEPSKGNEQS
+255 
-267 SFEEPV
+267 
-273 VEENTLEE
+273 
-281 SVQPEVKEE
+281 
-290 QKIEEQPI
+290 
-298 EENKVEDN
+298 
-306 SSIKDEE
+306 
-313 KYEPSKGN
+313 N

-328 PVIQNNTDGIENN
+328 PVIQNNTDGIEN

-385 VEKELSDE
+385 VEKELLDE

-409 AEEKENEEDEDE
+409 AEEKENKEDEDE

-432 AELVNSADEP
+432 AEQVNSADEP

-453 KKVEVDHETKI
+453 EKVEVDHETKI

-493 YFDDLERCLIEADV
+493 YFDELERCLIEADV

-766 EDENSEE
+766 EDENFEE

>member
-19 KKEGKPVEPVV
+19 KKEVKPVEPV

-63 YEVKKE
+63 FEVKKE
-69 ETKEEYLQPE
+69 EIKEESLQPE
-79 VVKEEQS
+79 VVKKEQP
-86 VEQSIEDKVET
+86 VEQPIEDKAET
-97 KEEPVVEENTLEESV
+97 KEEPVVEENTLEEPV

-122 EEQPIEENKVEDNS
+122 EEQPVEENKVEDNS

-148 GNEQSS
+148 
-154 FEEPVVEENTLE
+154 ENM
-166 ESVQPEV
+166 
-173 KEEQKIEEQPIE
+173 
-185 ENKVEDNSSIKDEE
+185 
-199 KYEPSK
+199 
-205 GNEQSS
+205 
-211 FEEPVV
+211 
-217 EENTLEESVQPEVK
+217 
-231 EEQKIE
+231 
-237 EQPIEENKVE
+237 
-247 DNSSIKDE
+247 
-255 EKYEPSKGNEQS
+255 
-267 SFEEPV
+267 
-273 VEENTLEE
+273 
-281 SVQPEVKEE
+281 
-290 QKIEEQPI
+290 
-298 EENKVEDN
+298 
-306 SSIKDEE
+306 
-313 KYEPSKGN
+313 
-321 EQSSFEE
+321 QSSFEE

-370 EQPIEDKAETKEEPI
+370 EQPIEDKVETKEEPI

-399 KEEQHAEENK
+399 KEDQHAEENK
-409 AEEKENEEDEDE
+409 AEEKENEEDE

-432 AELVNSADEP
+432 AEQVNSTDEP

-485 KYKEANSE
+485 KYKEANSD
-493 YFDDLERCLIEADV
+493 YFDELERCLIEADV

-625 GQGADPASVCFD
+625 GQGADPASVCFV
-637 AVKKAINDKYDL
+637 AIKKAINDKYDL

-766 EDENSEE
+766 EDENFEE

>member
-13 HKKDED
+13 HKKDEA
-19 KKEGKPVEPVV
+19 KKEEKPVEPVV

-38 AKDKTSGESVVEKT
+38 VKDKTSGESVVEKT

-63 YEVKKE
+63 HEVKKE
-69 ETKEEYLQPE
+69 EIKEESLQPE
-79 VVKEEQS
+79 VVKKEQS

-97 KEEPVVEENTLEESV
+97 KEEPVVEENTLEEPV

-122 EEQPIEENKVEDNS
+122 EEQPVEENKVEDNS

-148 GNEQSS
+148 
-154 FEEPVVEENTLE
+154 
-166 ESVQPEV
+166 
-173 KEEQKIEEQPIE
+173 
-185 ENKVEDNSSIKDEE
+185 ENK
-199 KYEPSK
+199 
-205 GNEQSS
+205 
-211 FEEPVV
+211 
-217 EENTLEESVQPEVK
+217 
-231 EEQKIE
+231 
-237 EQPIEENKVE
+237 
-247 DNSSIKDE
+247 
-255 EKYEPSKGNEQS
+255 
-267 SFEEPV
+267 
-273 VEENTLEE
+273 
-281 SVQPEVKEE
+281 
-290 QKIEEQPI
+290 
-298 EENKVEDN
+298 
-306 SSIKDEE
+306 
-313 KYEPSKGN
+313 
-321 EQSSFEE
+321 QSSFEE

-370 EQPIEDKAETKEEPI
+370 EQPIEDKAETKEEPV
-385 VEKELSDE
+385 VEGNTLEE
-393 PVQPEI
+393 PVQPEV
-399 KEEQHAEENK
+399 KEEQKIEEQPVEENK
-409 AEEKENEEDEDE
+409 VEEKENEEDEDE

-432 AELVNSADEP
+432 AEQVNSTDEP

-447 NDEATT
+447 NDEAIA

-485 KYKEANSE
+485 KYKEANSD
-493 YFDDLERCLIEADV
+493 YFDELERCLIEADV

-591 GKKVLLVAADTF
+591 GKKVMLVAADTF

-637 AVKKAINDKYDL
+637 AIKKAINEKYDL

-766 EDENSEE
+766 EDENFEE

>member
-19 KKEGKPVEPVV
+19 KKEGKPVEPV

-63 YEVKKE
+63 FEVEKE
-69 ETKEEYLQPE
+69 EIKEESLQPE
-79 VVKEEQS
+79 VVKKEQS
-86 VEQSIEDKVET
+86 VEQSTEDKVET
-97 KEEPVVEENTLEESV
+97 KEEPVVEENTLEEPV

-122 EEQPIEENKVEDNS
+122 EEQPVEENKVEGNS

-148 GNEQSS
+148 
-154 FEEPVVEENTLE
+154 
-166 ESVQPEV
+166 
-173 KEEQKIEEQPIE
+173 
-185 ENKVEDNSSIKDEE
+185 ENK
-199 KYEPSK
+199 
-205 GNEQSS
+205 
-211 FEEPVV
+211 
-217 EENTLEESVQPEVK
+217 
-231 EEQKIE
+231 
-237 EQPIEENKVE
+237 
-247 DNSSIKDE
+247 
-255 EKYEPSKGNEQS
+255 
-267 SFEEPV
+267 
-273 VEENTLEE
+273 
-281 SVQPEVKEE
+281 
-290 QKIEEQPI
+290 
-298 EENKVEDN
+298 
-306 SSIKDEE
+306 
-313 KYEPSKGN
+313 
-321 EQSSFEE
+321 QSSFEE
-328 PVIQNNTDGIENN
+328 PVIQNNTDVIENN

-409 AEEKENEEDEDE
+409 AEEKENEEDE

-432 AELVNSADEP
+432 AEQVNFTDEP

-485 KYKEANSE
+485 KYKEVNSD
-493 YFDDLERCLIEADV
+493 YFDELERCLIEADV

-579 TIAKLAKHYKEL
+579 TIAKLAKHYKGL

-637 AVKKAINDKYDL
+637 AIKKAINDKYDL

-766 EDENSEE
+766 EDENFEE

>member
-13 HKKDED
+13 HKKDEA
-19 KKEGKPVEPVV
+19 KKEEKPVEPVV

-63 YEVKKE
+63 HEVKKE
-69 ETKEEYLQPE
+69 EIKEESLQPE
-79 VVKEEQS
+79 VVKKEQS

-97 KEEPVVEENTLEESV
+97 KEEPVVEENTLEEPVQPEVKEEQKIEEQSIEENKVEDNSFIKNEEKYEPSKENKQSSFEEPVVEENTLEEPV

-122 EEQPIEENKVEDNS
+122 EEQPIEENKV
-136 SIKDEEKYEPSK
+136 
-148 GNEQSS
+148 
-154 FEEPVVEENTLE
+154 
-166 ESVQPEV
+166 
-173 KEEQKIEEQPIE
+173 
-185 ENKVEDNSSIKDEE
+185 
-199 KYEPSK
+199 
-205 GNEQSS
+205 
-211 FEEPVV
+211 
-217 EENTLEESVQPEVK
+217 
-231 EEQKIE
+231 
-237 EQPIEENKVE
+237 
-247 DNSSIKDE
+247 
-255 EKYEPSKGNEQS
+255 
-267 SFEEPV
+267 
-273 VEENTLEE
+273 
-281 SVQPEVKEE
+281 
-290 QKIEEQPI
+290 
-298 EENKVEDN
+298 
-306 SSIKDEE
+306 
-313 KYEPSKGN
+313 
-321 EQSSFEE
+321 
-328 PVIQNNTDGIENN
+328 
-341 NEFEYS
+341 
-347 NPLLDLVLE
+347 
-356 DKLEKKES
+356 
-364 KVEVND
+364 
-370 EQPIEDKAETKEEPI
+370 
-385 VEKELSDE
+385 
-393 PVQPEI
+393 
-399 KEEQHAEENK
+399 
-409 AEEKENEEDEDE
+409 EEKENEEDEDE

-432 AELVNSADEP
+432 AEQVNSTDEP

-447 NDEATT
+447 NDEATV

-485 KYKEANSE
+485 KYKEANSD
-493 YFDDLERCLIEADV
+493 YFDELERCLIEADV

-591 GKKVLLVAADTF
+591 GKKVMLVAADTF

-637 AVKKAINDKYDL
+637 AIKKAINEKYDL

-766 EDENSEE
+766 EDENFEE

>member
-13 HKKDED
+13 HKKDEG
-19 KKEGKPVEPVV
+19 KKEEKPVEPV

-63 YEVKKE
+63 FEVKKE
-69 ETKEEYLQPE
+69 EIKEESLQPE

-97 KEEPVVEENTLEESV
+97 KEEPVVEENTLEEPV
-112 QPEVKEEQKI
+112 QPEVEEEQKI
-122 EEQPIEENKVEDNS
+122 EEQPVEENKVEDNS

-148 GNEQSS
+148 EDKQS
-154 FEEPVVEENTLE
+154 N
-166 ESVQPEV
+166 
-173 KEEQKIEEQPIE
+173 
-185 ENKVEDNSSIKDEE
+185 
-199 KYEPSK
+199 
-205 GNEQSS
+205 
-211 FEEPVV
+211 
-217 EENTLEESVQPEVK
+217 
-231 EEQKIE
+231 
-237 EQPIEENKVE
+237 
-247 DNSSIKDE
+247 
-255 EKYEPSKGNEQS
+255 
-267 SFEEPV
+267 
-273 VEENTLEE
+273 
-281 SVQPEVKEE
+281 
-290 QKIEEQPI
+290 
-298 EENKVEDN
+298 
-306 SSIKDEE
+306 
-313 KYEPSKGN
+313 
-321 EQSSFEE
+321 FEE

-432 AELVNSADEP
+432 VEQVNSTDEP

-485 KYKEANSE
+485 KYKEANSD
-493 YFDDLERCLIEADV
+493 YFDELERCLIEADV

-637 AVKKAINDKYDL
+637 AIKKAINDKYDL

-766 EDENSEE
+766 EDENFEE

>member
-13 HKKDED
+13 HKKDEN
-19 KKEGKPVEPVV
+19 KKEGKPVEPV

-69 ETKEEYLQPE
+69 EIKEESLQPE
-79 VVKEEQS
+79 VVKKEQS

-97 KEEPVVEENTLEESV
+97 KEEPIVEENTLEEPV

-122 EEQPIEENKVEDNS
+122 EEQPVEENKVEDNS
-136 SIKDEEKYEPSK
+136 SIKDEEKHEPSK
-148 GNEQSS
+148 
-154 FEEPVVEENTLE
+154 
-166 ESVQPEV
+166 
-173 KEEQKIEEQPIE
+173 
-185 ENKVEDNSSIKDEE
+185 ED
-199 KYEPSK
+199 
-205 GNEQSS
+205 
-211 FEEPVV
+211 
-217 EENTLEESVQPEVK
+217 
-231 EEQKIE
+231 
-237 EQPIEENKVE
+237 
-247 DNSSIKDE
+247 
-255 EKYEPSKGNEQS
+255 
-267 SFEEPV
+267 
-273 VEENTLEE
+273 
-281 SVQPEVKEE
+281 
-290 QKIEEQPI
+290 
-298 EENKVEDN
+298 
-306 SSIKDEE
+306 
-313 KYEPSKGN
+313 

-409 AEEKENEEDEDE
+409 AEEKENEEDE
-421 VIEEKEEQTKE
+421 VIEGKEEQTKE
-432 AELVNSADEP
+432 VGQVNSTDEP

-485 KYKEANSE
+485 KYKEANSD
-493 YFDDLERCLIEADV
+493 YFDELERCLIEADV

-637 AVKKAINDKYDL
+637 AIKKAINDKYDL

-766 EDENSEE
+766 EDENFEE

>member
-13 HKKDED
+13 HKKDEG
-19 KKEGKPVEPVV
+19 KKEEKPVEPV

-63 YEVKKE
+63 FEAKKE
-69 ETKEEYLQPE
+69 EIKEESLQPE

-122 EEQPIEENKVEDNS
+122 EEQPVEENKVEDNS
-136 SIKDEEKYEPSK
+136 SIKDEEKNEPSK
-148 GNEQSS
+148 
-154 FEEPVVEENTLE
+154 
-166 ESVQPEV
+166 
-173 KEEQKIEEQPIE
+173 
-185 ENKVEDNSSIKDEE
+185 ENK
-199 KYEPSK
+199 P
-205 GNEQSS
+205 
-211 FEEPVV
+211 
-217 EENTLEESVQPEVK
+217 
-231 EEQKIE
+231 
-237 EQPIEENKVE
+237 
-247 DNSSIKDE
+247 
-255 EKYEPSKGNEQS
+255 
-267 SFEEPV
+267 
-273 VEENTLEE
+273 
-281 SVQPEVKEE
+281 
-290 QKIEEQPI
+290 
-298 EENKVEDN
+298 
-306 SSIKDEE
+306 
-313 KYEPSKGN
+313 
-321 EQSSFEE
+321 SSFEE
-328 PVIQNNTDGIENN
+328 PVIQNNTDEIENN

-409 AEEKENEEDEDE
+409 AEEKENEEDE

-432 AELVNSADEP
+432 AEQVNSTDEP

-485 KYKEANSE
+485 KYKEANSD
-493 YFDDLERCLIEADV
+493 YFDELERCLIEADV

-637 AVKKAINDKYDL
+637 AIKKAINDKYDL

-766 EDENSEE
+766 EDENFEE

>member
-19 KKEGKPVEPVV
+19 KKEVKPVEPV
-30 EENLKSEE
+30 EENLKTEE

-63 YEVKKE
+63 SEVKKE
-69 ETKEEYLQPE
+69 EIKEESLQPE

-97 KEEPVVEENTLEESV
+97 KEEPVVEENTLEEPV

-122 EEQPIEENKVEDNS
+122 EEQPVEENKVEDNS

-148 GNEQSS
+148 
-154 FEEPVVEENTLE
+154 
-166 ESVQPEV
+166 
-173 KEEQKIEEQPIE
+173 
-185 ENKVEDNSSIKDEE
+185 EDK
-199 KYEPSK
+199 
-205 GNEQSS
+205 
-211 FEEPVV
+211 
-217 EENTLEESVQPEVK
+217 
-231 EEQKIE
+231 
-237 EQPIEENKVE
+237 
-247 DNSSIKDE
+247 
-255 EKYEPSKGNEQS
+255 
-267 SFEEPV
+267 
-273 VEENTLEE
+273 
-281 SVQPEVKEE
+281 
-290 QKIEEQPI
+290 
-298 EENKVEDN
+298 
-306 SSIKDEE
+306 
-313 KYEPSKGN
+313 
-321 EQSSFEE
+321 QSSFEE

-409 AEEKENEEDEDE
+409 AEEKENEEDE

-432 AELVNSADEP
+432 AEQVNSTDEP

-485 KYKEANSE
+485 KYKEANSD
-493 YFDDLERCLIEADV
+493 YFDELERCLIEADV

-557 KFDPENP
+557 KFDPENL

-637 AVKKAINDKYDL
+637 AIKKAINDKYDL

-766 EDENSEE
+766 EDENFEE

>member
-13 HKKDED
+13 HKKDEG
-19 KKEGKPVEPVV
+19 KKEEKPVEPV

-63 YEVKKE
+63 FEVKKE
-69 ETKEEYLQPE
+69 EIKEESLQPE

-97 KEEPVVEENTLEESV
+97 KEEPVVEENILEESV

-122 EEQPIEENKVEDNS
+122 EEQPVEENKVEDNS
-136 SIKDEEKYEPSK
+136 SIKDEEKYEPS
-148 GNEQSS
+148 N
-154 FEEPVVEENTLE
+154 
-166 ESVQPEV
+166 
-173 KEEQKIEEQPIE
+173 
-185 ENKVEDNSSIKDEE
+185 ENK
-199 KYEPSK
+199 
-205 GNEQSS
+205 
-211 FEEPVV
+211 
-217 EENTLEESVQPEVK
+217 
-231 EEQKIE
+231 
-237 EQPIEENKVE
+237 
-247 DNSSIKDE
+247 
-255 EKYEPSKGNEQS
+255 
-267 SFEEPV
+267 
-273 VEENTLEE
+273 
-281 SVQPEVKEE
+281 
-290 QKIEEQPI
+290 
-298 EENKVEDN
+298 
-306 SSIKDEE
+306 
-313 KYEPSKGN
+313 
-321 EQSSFEE
+321 QSSFEE

-370 EQPIEDKAETKEEPI
+370 EQPIEEKAETKEEPI

-409 AEEKENEEDEDE
+409 AEEKENEEDEA
-421 VIEEKEEQTKE
+421 IEEKEEQTKE
-432 AELVNSADEP
+432 VEKVNSTDEP

-485 KYKEANSE
+485 KYKEANSD
-493 YFDDLERCLIEADV
+493 YFDELERCLIEADV

-520 KMAASQHLD
+520 KMAASQHVD

-637 AVKKAINDKYDL
+637 AIKKAINDKYDL

-766 EDENSEE
+766 EDENFEE

>member
-19 KKEGKPVEPVV
+19 KKEVKPVEPV
-30 EENLKSEE
+30 EENLKTEE

-63 YEVKKE
+63 SEVKKE
-69 ETKEEYLQPE
+69 EIKEESLQPE

-97 KEEPVVEENTLEESV
+97 KEEPVVEENTLEEPV

-122 EEQPIEENKVEDNS
+122 EEQPVEENKVEDNS
-136 SIKDEEKYEPSK
+136 SIKDEEKYEPS
-148 GNEQSS
+148 N
-154 FEEPVVEENTLE
+154 
-166 ESVQPEV
+166 
-173 KEEQKIEEQPIE
+173 
-185 ENKVEDNSSIKDEE
+185 ENK
-199 KYEPSK
+199 
-205 GNEQSS
+205 
-211 FEEPVV
+211 
-217 EENTLEESVQPEVK
+217 
-231 EEQKIE
+231 
-237 EQPIEENKVE
+237 
-247 DNSSIKDE
+247 
-255 EKYEPSKGNEQS
+255 
-267 SFEEPV
+267 
-273 VEENTLEE
+273 
-281 SVQPEVKEE
+281 
-290 QKIEEQPI
+290 
-298 EENKVEDN
+298 
-306 SSIKDEE
+306 
-313 KYEPSKGN
+313 
-321 EQSSFEE
+321 QSSFEE
-328 PVIQNNTDGIENN
+328 PVIQNNADGIENN

-370 EQPIEDKAETKEEPI
+370 EQPIEDKAETNEEPI

-409 AEEKENEEDEDE
+409 AEEKENEEDE

-432 AELVNSADEP
+432 VEQVNSTDEP

-485 KYKEANSE
+485 KYKEANSD
-493 YFDDLERCLIEADV
+493 YFDELERCLIEADV

-579 TIAKLAKHYKEL
+579 TIAKLAKHYKGL

-637 AVKKAINDKYDL
+637 AIKKAINDKYDL

-766 EDENSEE
+766 EDENFEE

>member
-38 AKDKTSGESVVEKT
+38 AKDKTSGESVAEKT
-52 LEGNKVDEEPI
+52 LEENKVGEEPI

-69 ETKEEYLQPE
+69 EIKEESLQPE

-97 KEEPVVEENTLEESV
+97 KEEPVIEENTLEEPV

-122 EEQPIEENKVEDNS
+122 EEQPVEENKVEDNS

-148 GNEQSS
+148 ENEQSS

-166 ESVQPEV
+166 EPVQPEV
-173 KEEQKIEEQPIE
+173 KEDQRIEEQPVE
-185 ENKVEDNSSIKDEE
+185 ENKVE
-199 KYEPSK
+199 
-205 GNEQSS
+205 
-211 FEEPVV
+211 
-217 EENTLEESVQPEVK
+217 
-231 EEQKIE
+231 
-237 EQPIEENKVE
+237 
-247 DNSSIKDE
+247 
-255 EKYEPSKGNEQS
+255 
-267 SFEEPV
+267 
-273 VEENTLEE
+273 
-281 SVQPEVKEE
+281 
-290 QKIEEQPI
+290 
-298 EENKVEDN
+298 
-306 SSIKDEE
+306 
-313 KYEPSKGN
+313 
-321 EQSSFEE
+321 
-328 PVIQNNTDGIENN
+328 
-341 NEFEYS
+341 
-347 NPLLDLVLE
+347 
-356 DKLEKKES
+356 
-364 KVEVND
+364 
-370 EQPIEDKAETKEEPI
+370 
-385 VEKELSDE
+385 
-393 PVQPEI
+393 
-399 KEEQHAEENK
+399 
-409 AEEKENEEDEDE
+409 EKENEEDE

-432 AELVNSADEP
+432 AEQVNSTDEP

-493 YFDDLERCLIEADV
+493 YFDELERCLIEADV

-591 GKKVLLVAADTF
+591 GKKVMLVAADTF

-637 AVKKAINDKYDL
+637 AIKKAINEKYDL

-766 EDENSEE
+766 EDENFEE

>member
-19 KKEGKPVEPVV
+19 KKEEKPVEPV

-69 ETKEEYLQPE
+69 EIKEESLQSE

-97 KEEPVVEENTLEESV
+97 KEEPVVEENTLEEPV

-122 EEQPIEENKVEDNS
+122 EEQPVEENKVEDNS
-136 SIKDEEKYEPSK
+136 SIKDEEKYEPS
-148 GNEQSS
+148 N
-154 FEEPVVEENTLE
+154 
-166 ESVQPEV
+166 
-173 KEEQKIEEQPIE
+173 
-185 ENKVEDNSSIKDEE
+185 ENK
-199 KYEPSK
+199 
-205 GNEQSS
+205 
-211 FEEPVV
+211 
-217 EENTLEESVQPEVK
+217 
-231 EEQKIE
+231 
-237 EQPIEENKVE
+237 
-247 DNSSIKDE
+247 
-255 EKYEPSKGNEQS
+255 
-267 SFEEPV
+267 
-273 VEENTLEE
+273 
-281 SVQPEVKEE
+281 
-290 QKIEEQPI
+290 
-298 EENKVEDN
+298 
-306 SSIKDEE
+306 
-313 KYEPSKGN
+313 
-321 EQSSFEE
+321 QSSFEE

-393 PVQPEI
+393 PVQPKI
-399 KEEQHAEENK
+399 KEDQHAEENK
-409 AEEKENEEDEDE
+409 AEEKENEKDEDE

-432 AELVNSADEP
+432 VEQVNSTDEP

-485 KYKEANSE
+485 KYKEANSD
-493 YFDDLERCLIEADV
+493 YFDELERCLIEADV

-637 AVKKAINDKYDL
+637 AIKKAINEKYDL

-766 EDENSEE
+766 EDENFEE

>member
-19 KKEGKPVEPVV
+19 KKEGKPVEPV

-63 YEVKKE
+63 FEVEKE
-69 ETKEEYLQPE
+69 EIKEESLQPE
-79 VVKEEQS
+79 VVKKEQS
-86 VEQSIEDKVET
+86 VEQSTEDKVET
-97 KEEPVVEENTLEESV
+97 KEEPVVEENTLEEPV
-112 QPEVKEEQKI
+112 QPEGKEEQKI
-122 EEQPIEENKVEDNS
+122 EEQPVEENKVEDNS
-136 SIKDEEKYEPSK
+136 SIKDEEKHEPSK
-148 GNEQSS
+148 E
-154 FEEPVVEENTLE
+154 
-166 ESVQPEV
+166 
-173 KEEQKIEEQPIE
+173 
-185 ENKVEDNSSIKDEE
+185 
-199 KYEPSK
+199 
-205 GNEQSS
+205 
-211 FEEPVV
+211 
-217 EENTLEESVQPEVK
+217 
-231 EEQKIE
+231 
-237 EQPIEENKVE
+237 
-247 DNSSIKDE
+247 
-255 EKYEPSKGNEQS
+255 
-267 SFEEPV
+267 
-273 VEENTLEE
+273 
-281 SVQPEVKEE
+281 
-290 QKIEEQPI
+290 
-298 EENKVEDN
+298 
-306 SSIKDEE
+306 
-313 KYEPSKGN
+313 N

-370 EQPIEDKAETKEEPI
+370 EQPIEDKAETNEEPI

-409 AEEKENEEDEDE
+409 AEEKENEEDE

-432 AELVNSADEP
+432 AEQVNSTDEP

-485 KYKEANSE
+485 KYKEANSD
-493 YFDDLERCLIEADV
+493 YFDELERCLIEADV

-579 TIAKLAKHYKEL
+579 TIAKLAKHYKGL

-637 AVKKAINDKYDL
+637 AIKKAINDKYDL

-766 EDENSEE
+766 EDENFEE

>member
-52 LEGNKVDEEPI
+52 LEENKVDEEPI
-63 YEVKKE
+63 FEVKKE
-69 ETKEEYLQPE
+69 EIKEESLQPE

-86 VEQSIEDKVET
+86 VEQSIEDKVEI
-97 KEEPVVEENTLEESV
+97 KEEPVIEENTLEEPV

-148 GNEQSS
+148 E
-154 FEEPVVEENTLE
+154 
-166 ESVQPEV
+166 
-173 KEEQKIEEQPIE
+173 
-185 ENKVEDNSSIKDEE
+185 
-199 KYEPSK
+199 
-205 GNEQSS
+205 
-211 FEEPVV
+211 
-217 EENTLEESVQPEVK
+217 
-231 EEQKIE
+231 
-237 EQPIEENKVE
+237 
-247 DNSSIKDE
+247 
-255 EKYEPSKGNEQS
+255 
-267 SFEEPV
+267 
-273 VEENTLEE
+273 
-281 SVQPEVKEE
+281 
-290 QKIEEQPI
+290 
-298 EENKVEDN
+298 
-306 SSIKDEE
+306 
-313 KYEPSKGN
+313 N

-370 EQPIEDKAETKEEPI
+370 EQPIEDKAETKEEPV

-409 AEEKENEEDEDE
+409 VEEKENEEDEDE
-421 VIEEKEEQTKE
+421 VIEEKEEQEEQTKE
-432 AELVNSADEP
+432 AEQVNSADEP

-447 NDEATT
+447 NDEATN

-493 YFDDLERCLIEADV
+493 YFDELERCLIEADV

-766 EDENSEE
+766 EDENFEE

>member
-19 KKEGKPVEPVV
+19 KKEVKPVEPV
-30 EENLKSEE
+30 EENLKTEE

-63 YEVKKE
+63 SEVKKE
-69 ETKEEYLQPE
+69 EIKEESLQPE

-97 KEEPVVEENTLEESV
+97 KEEPVVEENTLEEPV

-122 EEQPIEENKVEDNS
+122 EEQPVEENKVEDNS

-148 GNEQSS
+148 
-154 FEEPVVEENTLE
+154 
-166 ESVQPEV
+166 
-173 KEEQKIEEQPIE
+173 
-185 ENKVEDNSSIKDEE
+185 ENK
-199 KYEPSK
+199 
-205 GNEQSS
+205 
-211 FEEPVV
+211 
-217 EENTLEESVQPEVK
+217 
-231 EEQKIE
+231 
-237 EQPIEENKVE
+237 
-247 DNSSIKDE
+247 
-255 EKYEPSKGNEQS
+255 
-267 SFEEPV
+267 
-273 VEENTLEE
+273 
-281 SVQPEVKEE
+281 
-290 QKIEEQPI
+290 
-298 EENKVEDN
+298 
-306 SSIKDEE
+306 
-313 KYEPSKGN
+313 
-321 EQSSFEE
+321 QSSFEE

-370 EQPIEDKAETKEEPI
+370 EQPIEDKDETNEEPI

-409 AEEKENEEDEDE
+409 AEEKEDEEDEVIE

-432 AELVNSADEP
+432 AEQVNSTDEP

-485 KYKEANSE
+485 KYKEANSD
-493 YFDDLERCLIEADV
+493 YFDELERCLIEADV

-579 TIAKLAKHYKEL
+579 TIAKLAKHYKGL

-637 AVKKAINDKYDL
+637 AIKKAINDKYDL

-766 EDENSEE
+766 EDENFEE

>member
-19 KKEGKPVEPVV
+19 KKEGKPVEPVI

-69 ETKEEYLQPE
+69 EIKEESLQPE

-86 VEQSIEDKVET
+86 VEQSIEDKAET
-97 KEEPVVEENTLEESV
+97 KEEPVVEGNTLEEPV

-122 EEQPIEENKVEDNS
+122 EEQPVEENKVEDNS
-136 SIKDEEKYEPSK
+136 SIKNEEKYEPSK
-148 GNEQSS
+148 
-154 FEEPVVEENTLE
+154 
-166 ESVQPEV
+166 
-173 KEEQKIEEQPIE
+173 
-185 ENKVEDNSSIKDEE
+185 ENK
-199 KYEPSK
+199 
-205 GNEQSS
+205 
-211 FEEPVV
+211 
-217 EENTLEESVQPEVK
+217 
-231 EEQKIE
+231 
-237 EQPIEENKVE
+237 
-247 DNSSIKDE
+247 
-255 EKYEPSKGNEQS
+255 
-267 SFEEPV
+267 
-273 VEENTLEE
+273 
-281 SVQPEVKEE
+281 
-290 QKIEEQPI
+290 
-298 EENKVEDN
+298 
-306 SSIKDEE
+306 
-313 KYEPSKGN
+313 
-321 EQSSFEE
+321 QSSFEE

-385 VEKELSDE
+385 VEKELLDE

-409 AEEKENEEDEDE
+409 AEEKENKEDEDE
-421 VIEEKEEQTKE
+421 VIEEKEEQEEQTKE
-432 AELVNSADEP
+432 AEQVNSADEPVIEKKNDEATTEKVEVDHETKEQTKEAEQVNSTDEP

-485 KYKEANSE
+485 KYKEANSD
-493 YFDDLERCLIEADV
+493 YFDELERCLIEADV

-766 EDENSEE
+766 EDENFEE